1 MHIIQVDIQFVQK
14 EEREYMH
21 EVLTFGEPMGLM
33 AAEEVKP
40 LKDVTRF
47 TRYVCG
53 AEVNVSVGLAR
64 LEHSVAYVSRVGKDP
79 FGAHIIDFL
88 QANGVDPAY
97 ILQDG
102 NFLTGMQLKAKVE
115 QGDPEVVNFR
125 QGTAFSHFA
134 PEDLEKLDWEGVR
147 HVHMTGIPPAL
158 SVSCRAAAIQL
169 MEIARE
175 RGAYVSFD
183 PNIRPALWPDKEEMV
198 HVLNDMAAKADLVLP
213 GISEGKLLA
222 GTTDPEQIADFYLSR
237 GAKAVIVKLG
247 AKGSLVKEKGQDA
260 FVSPGF
266 HVSKVVDTVGA
277 GDGFAVGVVSALLEH
292 KSMAQA
298 AERGAAIGALAVM
311 SPGDN
316 EGLPTRAQLKSFIDA
331 NVNRREK

>member
-1 MHIIQVDIQFVQK
+1 
-14 EEREYMH
+14 MH

-33 AAEEVKP
+33 AAEEARP
-40 LKDVTRF
+40 LKDVTHF

-88 QANGVDPAY
+88 QANGIDPQY
-97 ILQDG
+97 ILQDDT
-102 NFLTGMQLKAKVE
+102 FLTGMQLKAKVE
-115 QGDPEVVNFR
+115 TGDPEVVNFR

-147 HVHMTGIPPAL
+147 HVHVTGIPPAL
-158 SVSCRAAAIQL
+158 SASCRAAAMRL
-169 MEIARE
+169 MEMARE
-175 RGAYVSFD
+175 RGGYVSFD
-183 PNIRPALWPDKEEMV
+183 PNIRPALWPDRAEMV
-198 HVLNDMAAKADLVLP
+198 RVLNEMAAKADLVLP
-213 GISEGKLLA
+213 GISEGKQLA
-222 GTTDPEQIADFYLSR
+222 GTSDPEQIADFYLTQ

-247 AKGSLVKEKGQDA
+247 ARGSLVKEAGQEA

-266 HVSKVVDTVGA
+266 HVAKVVDTVGA
-277 GDGFAVGVVSALLEH
+277 GDGFAVGVISALLEH
-292 KSMAQA
+292 QGLAQA

-316 EGLPTRAQLKSFIDA
+316 EGLPTRAQLQAFMAENQS
-331 NVNRREK
+331 RRDS

>member
-1 MHIIQVDIQFVQK
+1 
-14 EEREYMH
+14 MH

-33 AAEEVKP
+33 AAEEARP
-40 LKDVTRF
+40 LKDVTHF

-88 QANGVDPAY
+88 QANGIDPQY
-97 ILQDG
+97 ILQDDT
-102 NFLTGMQLKAKVE
+102 FLTGMQLKAKVE
-115 QGDPEVVNFR
+115 TGDPEVVNFR

-147 HVHMTGIPPAL
+147 HVHVTGIPLAL
-158 SVSCRAAAIQL
+158 SASCRAAAMRL
-169 MEIARE
+169 MEMARE
-175 RGAYVSFD
+175 RGVYVSFD
-183 PNIRPALWPDKEEMV
+183 PNIRPALWPDRAEMV
-198 HVLNDMAAKADLVLP
+198 RVLNEMAAKADLVLP
-213 GISEGKLLA
+213 GISEGKQLA
-222 GTTDPEQIADFYLSR
+222 GTSDPEQIADFYLAQ

-247 AKGSLVKEKGQDA
+247 ARGSLVKEAGQEA

-266 HVSKVVDTVGA
+266 HVAKVVDTVGA
-277 GDGFAVGVVSALLEH
+277 GDGFAVGVISALLEH
-292 KSMAQA
+292 QGLARA

-316 EGLPTRAQLKSFIDA
+316 EGLPTRTQLQTFMAENQS
-331 NVNRREK
+331 RRDS